1 MSGNILVVDDE
12 IDILNL
18 IKIILTKKGY
28 QVITASTLNEFYQMI
43 DVNLRLIL
51 LDDVMPVKNGIEIC
65 RDLKKHPET
74 AQIPVIIFSASGSI
88 GKKEAALEAGAEEFL
103 VKPFSI
109 EKLTSIV
116 NKHYPLNS
124 RLIDNN

>member
-28 QVITASTLNEFYQMI
+28 QVITASTLNEFYQML

-88 GKKEAALEAGAEEFL
+88 GKKEAALEGGAEEFL

-124 RLIDNN
+124 

>member
-1 MSGNILVVDDE
+1 MLE
-12 IDILNL
+12 
-18 IKIILTKKGY
+18 
-28 QVITASTLNEFYQMI
+28 
-43 DVNLRLIL
+43 VNLRSIL

-65 RDLKKHPET
+65 RDLKTHPET

-124 RLIDNN
+124 